1 MSAIPNQLSNEHQQ
15 ERSQQPI
22 KNSGEILKDSSPQSS
37 SIAGA
42 ELVTVSKTLN
52 VASRE
57 IPPEAFLEMGHTKE
71 QWQTL
76 TQHFFPNAKSIN
88 SIWLVAKICKAK
100 GLDPLSRPY
109 HIVPMY
115 DTKVQDYV
123 DTIWP
128 GVGLYDIQASR
139 SGSYAGKDP
148 AQYGPNKKFSFPPSD
163 IGRQKGGK
171 EIVIES
177 PEWCTVTIYKMVDG
191 QRVPYTSDPIYFE
204 EYVQVVKGSNAKAG
218 QPNDMWRTKFRSQMA
233 KCARASIL
241 RSTFP
246 EFTGAEATAEE
257 MEGRDVYP
265 DYEPT
270 TKDTRA
276 LAQKIASERIPEQSI
291 NVKDDDV
298 ETIDADLMPEQSN
311 ASTVVAPKIPV
322 SINDTLAAAEAL
334 ARDAGK
340 DHVAQAIAES
350 AKNIARASIQDNMRL
365 VKTGGQHGWP
375 TAQVVEL
382 IVAKY
387 GLDAKNWSKEI
398 TKDQVD
404 EVIAH
409 IEKNSRKKNDEAS

>member
-1 MSAIPNQLSNEHQQ
+1 MSIAPNQLVKEQHQLQ
-15 ERSQQPI
+15 ERSQLPI
-22 KNSGEILKDSSPQSS
+22 KNSGEASEDSLMSS
-37 SIAGA
+37 SNTANT
-42 ELVTVSKTLN
+42 ELVTVQKTLN
-52 VASRE
+52 VATRE
-57 IPPEAFLEMGHTKE
+57 IPPAAFLEMGHTKE

-139 SGSYAGKDP
+139 SGKYAGKDP
-148 AQYGPNKKFSFPPSD
+148 AQYGPNKKFSFPPTD
-163 IGRQKGGK
+163 IGRQKGGR
-171 EIVIES
+171 EIVIEA

-204 EYVQVVKGSNAKAG
+204 EYVQVVKGNNAKSG

-246 EFTGAEATAEE
+246 EFTGAEPTAEE

-270 TKDTRA
+270 AKDTRT
-276 LAQKIASERIPEQSI
+276 LAQKIAIERMPEQLI
-291 NVKDDDV
+291 NDKNDDI

-311 ASTVVAPKIPV
+311 VPATTEAPKIPV
-322 SINDTLAAAEAL
+322 TIHDSLAAAEAL

-340 DHVAQAIAES
+340 DHVAQAISQS
-350 AKNIARASIQDNMRL
+350 AKNIAKATAQDNMRL

-375 TAQVVEL
+375 TTQVVEL
-382 IVAKY
+382 IVTKY

-404 EVIAH
+404 QIITY
-409 IEKNSRKKNDEAS
+409 IEQNSRKQ

>member
-1 MSAIPNQLSNEHQQ
+1 MSVAPNQLAREQQ
-15 ERSQQPI
+15 LQEKSQLPT
-22 KNSGEILKDSSPQSS
+22 KSSGEVLEGSLIPSSN
-37 SIAGA
+37 IASA
-42 ELVTVSKTLN
+42 ELVTVPKPLN

-57 IPPEAFLEMGHTKE
+57 MPPAAFLEMGYTKE

-76 TQHFFPNAKSIN
+76 TQHLFPNAKSIN
-88 SIWLVAKICKAK
+88 SIWLVVKICKAK
-100 GLDPLSRPY
+100 NLDPLSRPY
-109 HIVPMY
+109 HIVSMY

-139 SGSYAGKDP
+139 SGSYAGKEP
-148 AQYGPNKKFSFPPSD
+148 AQYGPNKKFSFPPTD

-171 EIVIES
+171 EIVVEA
-177 PEWCTVTIYKMVDG
+177 PEWCIVTIYKMMDG
-191 QRVPYTSDPIYFE
+191 QRVTFTSDPIYFE
-204 EYVQVVKGSNAKAG
+204 EYVQVVKGNNAKAG
-218 QPNDMWRTKFRSQMA
+218 QPNEIWRTKFRSQMA

-246 EFTGAEATAEE
+246 EFIGAEPTAEE
-257 MEGRDVYP
+257 MEGRDLYP

-276 LAQKIASERIPEQSI
+276 LAQKIASERMPEQSI
-291 NVKDDDV
+291 KDKDDDI
-298 ETIDADLMPEQSN
+298 ETIDADLIPEQSN
-311 ASTVVAPKIPV
+311 ASVNPPVPKIPV
-322 SINDTLAAAEAL
+322 TIHDTLAAAEAL

-340 DHVAQAIAES
+340 NEVAQAIAES
-350 AKNIARASIQDNMRL
+350 AKNIAKATIQDNMRL
-365 VKTGGQHGWP
+365 IKTGGQHGWP

-382 IVAKY
+382 IVARY

-409 IEKNSRKKNDEAS
+409 IEKNSRK